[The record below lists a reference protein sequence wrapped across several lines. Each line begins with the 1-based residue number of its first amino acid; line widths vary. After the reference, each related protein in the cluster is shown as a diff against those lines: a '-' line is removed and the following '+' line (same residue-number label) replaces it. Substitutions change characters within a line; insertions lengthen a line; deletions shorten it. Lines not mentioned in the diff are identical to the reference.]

1 MSYVI
6 TSYLLMTGLWI
17 MHHLINSNSAHSN
30 FARQIFSS
38 LRGRSRRSRRDES
51 CPDNPQHCG
60 RLCSLSHSQVAT
72 QNIYILLSDL
82 SLMTLPR
89 SVLAIIAVVTVETPV
104 SCMERHRQ
112 YYPPAYLLYSE
123 SVSHLLLLTN
133 SSVNFLIYCVV
144 ATR

>member
-1 MSYVI
+1 
-6 TSYLLMTGLWI
+6 
-17 MHHLINSNSAHSN
+17 
-30 FARQIFSS
+30 
-38 LRGRSRRSRRDES
+38 
-51 CPDNPQHCG
+51 
-60 RLCSLSHSQVAT
+60 
-72 QNIYILLSDL
+72 
-82 SLMTLPR
+82 MTLPR

>member
-1 MSYVI
+1 MN
-6 TSYLLMTGLWI
+6 L
-17 MHHLINSNSAHSN
+17 
-30 FARQIFSS
+30 ARIILNIVAVFV
-38 LRGRSRRSRRDES
+38 
-51 CPDNPQHCG
+51 
-60 RLCSLSHSQVAT
+60 LCH
-72 QNIYILLSDL
+72 I
-82 SLMTLPR
+82 PR
-89 SVLAIIAVVTVETPV
+89 SVLAIIAVATVETPV